1 MCILSDRLMSMKT
14 NEKRLDDCINRI
26 KDCKTLE
33 SISKIDVYEERRF
46 LLNYLPTI
54 TSNEL
59 GKKSII
65 RNIHFLLDNIAE
77 QAAYV
82 KRHINQI
89 VSDDLWEAEDIFHSK
104 VEDLVVYVRSLPK
117 KYGGVK

>member
-1 MCILSDRLMSMKT
+1 MTMCILSDRLMSMKT

-65 RNIHFLLDNIAE
+65 RNIHFLLDKIGFPLALTRT
-77 QAAYV
+77 V
-82 KRHINQI
+82 PRK
-89 VSDDLWEAEDIFHSK
+89 S
-104 VEDLVVYVRSLPK
+104 LVVTLTLPAKFWVDMAKWLKLLHFSLEF
-117 KYGGVK
+117 